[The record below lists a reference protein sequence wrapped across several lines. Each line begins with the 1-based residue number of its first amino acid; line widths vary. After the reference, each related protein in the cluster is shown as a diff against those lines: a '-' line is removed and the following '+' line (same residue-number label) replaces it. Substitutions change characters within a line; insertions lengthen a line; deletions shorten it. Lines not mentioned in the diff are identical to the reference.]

1 MTGVAALPAMS
12 LPDIATAMPKTGD
25 SAPGTGSV
33 FDALLAALAPT
44 TDQLTG
50 PTPTLPQGTPP
61 ALPQGTPPA
70 PAGASDA
77 VIPQATLSDAVASF
91 EVALGAAT
99 SVSPLLPSQLQSDPA
114 KPDTTLP
121 NPIIADSTGVPPPQ
135 GGNIAPAQPRPGRSE
150 PPVANVPT
158 SEATPDTSLLALTMM
173 MSPQLPPAGDGP
185 AVPINPPAQDVVTGN
200 AAPTD
205 APNPLP
211 GAEANALPQKPVLS
225 AVAENLPSDATAQ
238 PAKGDAKAVPAQAL
252 SFALSQAGSAAAA
265 LPLKSASSSTVEKP
279 TANSTDRRGQTE
291 TIARASKNTA
301 STAVAQ
307 ADNAASPLPNGDV
320 SATAARA
327 PSNSNGHTE
336 NAAHSSQ
343 DVAAIAVPRPD
354 NLAAPI
360 TSNSYAPTTAVN
372 HVPIEFSGIT
382 AANNSWAGAPQTGDM
397 PLRLALS
404 ASGVVPDLAS
414 MDALALRIAAKSAAG
429 ESQFQ
434 IRLDPPS
441 LGRIEIH
448 LNVDSQG
455 NAQAQLSADRPQTL
469 DALQRDSSAL
479 ERALK
484 DAGLD
489 LPGGLSFSLKGEGKS
504 AAWRDSQNSGRGRAM
519 QIDAIDA
526 ANSTAA
532 ILGLTSTGQAWG
544 ASSIRLDIRV

>member
-33 FDALLAALAPT
+33 FDALIAALAPT
-44 TDQLTG
+44 VSDQTSG
-50 PTPTLPQGTPP
+50 PPP

-70 PAGASDA
+70 PTVTSDA
-77 VIPQATLSDAVASF
+77 VSPQTVFSDAAASF
-91 EVALGAAT
+91 EAALGAAS

-114 KPDTTLP
+114 KPNTALP
-121 NPIIADSTGVPPPQ
+121 NPIIADSTGVQPPQ
-135 GGNIAPAQPRPGRSE
+135 GGNIAPAQPRPARGDRPGAAASTSTATPDASLVALAMILPQLPAAGDVPAAPVN
-150 PPVANVPT
+150 PPVADMTIGNT
-158 SEATPDTSLLALTMM
+158 AK
-173 MSPQLPPAGDGP
+173 
-185 AVPINPPAQDVVTGN
+185 TG
-200 AAPTD
+200 

-211 GAEANALPQKPVLS
+211 GMETNFGPQKDVANA
-225 AVAENLPSDATAQ
+225 AAANLPVDSTAQ
-238 PAKGDAKAVPAQAL
+238 PQPANGDAKAVAAQAAL
-252 SFALSQAGSAAAA
+252 PFALSQAGSAAAA
-265 LPLKSASSSTVEKP
+265 LPLKSAPSSTAEKP
-279 TANSTDRRGQTE
+279 TANSIDRRGQTE
-291 TIARASKNTA
+291 TIARASKTTVCTVA
-301 STAVAQ
+301 AQ
-307 ADNAASPLPNGDV
+307 ADNAAPPLPNRDV

-327 PSNSNGHTE
+327 PSNSNAHTE
-336 NAAHSSQ
+336 TAAHASQ

-354 NLAAPI
+354 NLAAPVA
-360 TSNSYAPTTAVN
+360 SNGYASATAAN
-372 HVPIEFSGIT
+372 HVPIELSGIT
-382 AANNSWAGAPQTGDM
+382 AANASWAGAPQTGDM

-404 ASGVVPDLAS
+404 APGVAPDLAS
-414 MDALALRIAAKSAAG
+414 MDALALKIAAKSADG

-469 DALQRDSSAL
+469 DALQRDSGAL

-489 LPGGLSFSLKGEGKS
+489 LPGGLSFSLKGDGKS
-504 AAWRDSQNSGRGRAM
+504 TAWRDSQNSGRGRAM

-544 ASSIRLDIRV
+544 AASMRLDIRV